1 MVWENALLVQ
11 KYLLD
16 NLIAIDYTNH
26 LLFSVWFD
34 IVRDKN
40 FEYFINDEFKLKI
53 INKFINI
60 QLNNI

>member
-1 MVWENALLVQ
+1 MHG
-11 KYLLD
+11 
-16 NLIAIDYTNH
+16 LIAIDYTNH

-40 FEYFINDEFKLKI
+40 FEYLINDKFKLKI

>member
-1 MVWENALLVQ
+1 MVWENALLVE

-40 FEYFINDEFKLKI
+40 FEYLINDKFKLKI

>member
-1 MVWENALLVQ
+1 MVWENALLVE

>member
-1 MVWENALLVQ
+1 MVWENALLVE
-11 KYLLD
+11 KSLLD

-40 FEYFINDEFKLKI
+40 FEYFINDKFKLKI

>member
-1 MVWENALLVQ
+1 MAWENALLVE

-34 IVRDKN
+34 IVHDKN
-40 FEYFINDEFKLKI
+40 FEYFINDKFKLKI
-53 INKFINI
+53 INKFIDI

>member
-1 MVWENALLVQ
+1 MVWENALLVE

-34 IVRDKN
+34 IVHDKN
-40 FEYFINDEFKLKI
+40 FEYFINDKFKLKI
-53 INKFINI
+53 INKFIDI

>member
-1 MVWENALLVQ
+1 MVWENALLVE

-60 QLNNI
+60 QLKKI